1 MELRRGSQ
9 LLAALVLSAAAQA
22 QPVRVILVGDSTL
35 ATRSG
40 YGDALC
46 QRFRPDVACINLA
59 RGGRSS
65 GSFRA
70 EGLWDRVQDLLREG
84 SGYRASYVLIQF
96 GHNDQPGKP
105 GRSTDLATEFPVNM
119 ARYVTEVKA
128 LGGVPVLLTP
138 LTRRSFKGQVLQ
150 NDLRP
155 WAEASIRV
163 AASELAPLLDLNA
176 LSYAAVQAMGED
188 EADTLAM
195 AEKPAVGVPAL
206 PSSQSERAGAAN
218 PIFDRTHLGD
228 KGARVFSTLV
238 AQELVRLQPDLKNY
252 LKAEPKQ

>member
-1 MELRRGSQ
+1 VKPAIATLALA
-9 LLAALVLSAAAQA
+9 LLAAAPIEA

-84 SGYRASYVLIQF
+84 STAYRASYVLIQF

-119 ARYVTEVKA
+119 ARYITEVKA
-128 LGGVPVLLTP
+128 LGGVPVVLTP
-138 LTRRSFKGQVLQ
+138 LTRRSFRAGVLQ

-155 WAEASIRV
+155 WAESSIEV
-163 AASELAPLLDLNA
+163 AVAQQAPLLDLNA
-176 LSYAAVQAMGED
+176 LSYAAVQAMGEE

-195 AEKPAVGVPAL
+195 APKPAVGVPAL

-228 KGARVFSTLV
+228 KGARVFSALV
-238 AQELVRLQPDLKNY
+238 AQELVRLLPDLKTY
-252 LKAEPKQ
+252 LKAEP

>member
-1 MELRRGSQ
+1 MLAVAM
-9 LLAALVLSAAAQA
+9 LAAAPTQA
-22 QPVRVILVGDSTL
+22 QPLRVILVGDSTL

-46 QRFRPDVACINLA
+46 QRFRPEVVCINLA

-70 EGLWDRVQDLLREG
+70 EGLWDRVQDLLSEG

-119 ARYVTEVKA
+119 ARYITEVKA
-128 LGGVPVLLTP
+128 LGGVPVVLTP
-138 LTRRSFKGQVLQ
+138 LTRRSFKGGVLQ

-163 AASELAPLLDLNA
+163 AAAQQATLLDLNA
-176 LSYAAVQAMGED
+176 LSHAAVQAMGEE

-195 AEKPAVGVPAL
+195 APKPAVGVPAL

-218 PIFDRTHLGD
+218 PVFDRTHLGD
-228 KGARVFSTLV
+228 KGARMFSALV
-238 AQELVRLQPDLKNY
+238 AQELIRLQPDLRID
-252 LKAEPKQ
+252 LKAEPWP